1 MDSPSQI
8 NNMLYNN
15 KYRIESARLKE
26 FDYSSA
32 AWYYVTICTDKMHP
46 WFGSVKEENVE
57 LSSIGKIVLEEWIKT
72 KEIRSSVD
80 LDEFV
85 IMPNHFHGI
94 VIINEAVETQG
105 SASLPIVT
113 QNLSN
118 IIKGFKSSTT
128 FRIRK
133 EYNKNFSWQPRF
145 YDHVI
150 RNQKSLDNIRN
161 YIRLNPL
168 KWEID
173 EYYKE

>member
-1 MDSPSQI
+1 M
-8 NNMLYNN
+8 
-15 KYRIESARLKE
+15 R
-26 FDYSSA
+26 
-32 AWYYVTICTDKMHP
+32 P
-46 WFGSVKEENVE
+46 WFGNVKEENVE
-57 LSSIGKIVLEEWIKT
+57 LFSIGKIVLEEWIKT
-72 KEIRSSVD
+72 KEIRTAVD

-85 IMPNHFHGI
+85 IMPNHLHGI
-94 VIINEAVETQG
+94 IIIIEAVETQG
-105 SASLPIVT
+105 PASLPRIT

-133 EYNKNFSWQPRF
+133 ECNKNFSWQPRF